1 MIGPNGSGKSNL
13 LDALSFVLGL
23 RLDKDKSRAAVLTD
37 LLHKK
42 QDQTLEDVRR
52 EGRGQAY
59 VELVFMSADGRQNAH
74 RDGREQRVARAPNS
88 RLTRCIALHLSV
100 YLCTHRRQVWRLI
113 SVAQ

>member
-1 MIGPNGSGKSNL
+1 MLSVIGPNGSGKSNL

-42 QDQTLEDVRR
+42 QDQTLDDVRR

-59 VELVFMSADGRQNAH
+59 VELVFMSGDGQ
-74 RDGREQRVARAPNS
+74 
-88 RLTRCIALHLSV
+88 
-100 YLCTHRRQVWRLI
+100 HRRRTQTNRRTKGRTRSAA
-113 SVAQ
+113 SV